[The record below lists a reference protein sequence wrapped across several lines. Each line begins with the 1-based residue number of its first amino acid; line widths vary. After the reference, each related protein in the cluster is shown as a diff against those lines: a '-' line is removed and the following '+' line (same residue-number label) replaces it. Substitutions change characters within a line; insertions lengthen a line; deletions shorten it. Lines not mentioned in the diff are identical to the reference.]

1 MLYRVLAEVTMV
13 VHFAF
18 LAYLTLGGF
27 LAWRWKA
34 AIVPHVV
41 TAAWGAVV
49 IALSLRCPLTP
60 VEGYFRRAVGQ
71 AGLERGFIDTYLE
84 GVVYPEHYVNLVRL
98 GVAIVVLIS
107 WTGAWLRWRR
117 TAPTGT
123 GRPDRDP
130 ARVLGAQ

>member
-27 LAWRWKA
+27 LAWRWMA
-34 AIVPHVV
+34 AIVPHLV
-41 TAAWGAVV
+41 TAAWGVVV

-60 VEGYFRRAVGQ
+60 VEDYFRRAAGQ
-71 AGLERGFIDTYLE
+71 AGLERGFIDTHLE
-84 GVVYPEHYVNLVRL
+84 GVVYPEQYVHLVRL

-117 TAPTGT
+117 RAPT
-123 GRPDRDP
+123 RADRGSDDL
-130 ARVLGAQ
+130 AVVRS